1 MVAQRRNGNKKNFK
15 RGRGRGRGKRLTPEQ
30 EEKKREAARL
40 EKIRKK
46 NNEEWDKLR
55 KEKSTC
61 AIPGHEGWL
70 IDRIRRNPVEFSN
83 KVTGEGVPIENY
95 FFYPTRNR
103 LPPDTQASMYPR
115 MKERLNYLEKQGDF
129 MFFYKNYPNLVR
141 NQAST
146 MRMPPSGFSEE
157 CEKYCDNE
165 GWFEPENAMRRGRR
179 KMKFAIERYKRKN
192 NSFMRG
198 TREGQETDWDLIDDR
213 NNGRNEKGMLY
224 TNQY

>member
-15 RGRGRGRGKRLTPEQ
+15 RGRGRGKRLTPEQ

-40 EKIRKK
+40 EKIRKQ
-46 NNEEWDKLR
+46 NNEEWKKLR
-55 KEKSTC
+55 TEKNTC
-61 AIPGHEGWL
+61 VIPGHEGWL
-70 IDRIRRNPVEFSN
+70 ADRIRRHPVEFSN
-83 KVTGEGVPIENY
+83 KVTGRAIPIEHY

-103 LPPDTQASMYPR
+103 LPPKTQASLYPG
-115 MKERLNYLEKQGDF
+115 MKERMNYLEKQGDF

-141 NQAST
+141 DTNIR
-146 MRMPPSGFSEE
+146 MRMPPSAFPEE
-157 CEKYCDNE
+157 WEKYCDHE
-165 GWFEPENAMRRGRR
+165 GWFEPENATRRGRR

-192 NSFMRG
+192 SSFMKG

-213 NNGRNEKGMLY
+213 NNERNERGMLY